1 MRLKVVFFAAL
12 VGLAGALVVFGACR
26 QRPEPASDPPNADA
40 PIVAERTRSKPNDVL
55 DLEYKER
62 RPIGVVSPQQL
73 YDAFTRNLI
82 AAEANYEGQFVK
94 VVGPLVGMRR
104 DADVAIL
111 KIGLGATYAPGA
123 SIDAQFNREDE
134 GPFKDLTIGQVVS
147 VIGSPRHDATDGLVL
162 LRSMIA
168 PSENL
173 PPQNATNPNP

>member
-1 MRLKVVFFAAL
+1 MK
-12 VGLAGALVVFGACR
+12 
-26 QRPEPASDPPNADA
+26 
-40 PIVAERTRSKPNDVL
+40 SKANDVL
-55 DLEYKER
+55 DLAYTER

-73 YDAFTRNLI
+73 YDAFTRNLF

-94 VVGPLVGMRR
+94 VVGPLVAMRR
-104 DADVAIL
+104 DSDVAIL
-111 KIGLGATYAPGA
+111 KLGLGPTYAPGA

-168 PSENL
+168 PSEHL
-173 PPQNATNPNP
+173 PPKSTASSKP